1 MAARRLNLPNATG
14 RALIVGLIVYVAM
27 RFVIPHSMDRDVRS
41 LLAAAVA
48 FVASWVVG
56 LIGTPRGFW
65 RW

>member
-41 LLAAAVA
+41 LVAAA
-48 FVASWVVG
+48 
-56 LIGTPRGFW
+56 
-65 RW
+65 